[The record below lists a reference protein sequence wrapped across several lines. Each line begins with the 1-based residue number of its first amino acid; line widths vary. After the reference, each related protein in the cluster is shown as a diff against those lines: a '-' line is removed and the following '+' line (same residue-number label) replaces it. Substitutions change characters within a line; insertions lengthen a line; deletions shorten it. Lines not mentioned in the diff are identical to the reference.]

1 MKIYHKDKDYEKA
14 LKYYQRAAKFL
25 PKHAKNYFKIGMCY
39 YKLKDFF
46 SANEAFEKAL
56 QLKPENE
63 QWKKQFNHSQ
73 DGLVSIFLPQKLWW
87 KEIIDTQAII
97 EKKGG
102 NFDLYFTLA
111 NALKMMNRYEEAT
124 KAYEKA
130 IKLCKEN
137 ENLSELYYEMGF
149 CYESFNAKD
158 LAELAYKKAIDF
170 ELKEDKKKE
179 ALRYGIGVFHEE
191 KKRFELANKAYLNK
205 AQNSNEDEGLFF
217 KIAKIFDT
225 LYEWQNAEFYY
236 EKSLEF
242 NYQLAQTH
250 FNLALVCERQKKYQ
264 KAINSYQEALKRN
277 NDFKINW
284 YYRLGVCFNENG
296 QTQEAIESFL
306 NMQRTEAKAYKEGQ
320 LKNGGF
326 NQRALYTHYY
336 ENLELKDKTILY
348 ESFHGR
354 LMSCNPYAIFKYLLE
369 DERFKDFTHIWV
381 LQSDEH
387 IKKELKK
394 LKNLIL
400 VKRGS
405 NLYLRYLAS
414 AKYLINN
421 TTFPAYFIR
430 KEGQFYLN
438 TWHGTPLKT
447 LGKYIKTSFM
457 EHSNTQRNF
466 LQCTHIINPNDFT
479 QKVLLKDYDIAD
491 IYSGKALVS
500 GYARI
505 DLTLKRQDFL
515 KSRFDIK
522 EGQKVLLYAPTY
534 RGDFG
539 NPDFDYKFITKL
551 LEELCVMPFKV
562 LFKGHHETLAL
573 IEENG
578 LRIADANDRD
588 IDTNELLSIVDIL
601 ITDYSSIAFD
611 FMPQDKPIIYYCYD
625 YEKYKKERGM
635 YFDLKDLGLSY
646 CKNTTE
652 VKTLLKDEVFLNQ
665 KNRYAHLKEKF
676 FPLEDGHSTKR
687 VVDFFFF
694 DTYDEK
700 RLFKNESQKTKL
712 LFFVGPF
719 LRNGILSAF
728 KNLIA
733 HLDLKQFSINVAI
746 DKGSI
751 EAEPQRLEAFNELKN
766 KLNVLPKVGTFNF
779 DIEEYWLMREDT
791 FGVKRNNDLQEEF
804 FSKAYQR
811 EFKRLFGDCDFDT
824 IIQYDG
830 YQRYW
835 SALFAYAKG
844 DFKKIIYAHND
855 MQGEFYKRFPYLRG
869 IFYLYKRFDLILS
882 VSTQTN
888 EENIKNLA
896 QAYEIPVSKF
906 KTALN
911 LINVDEV
918 INKAQKPLSKQD
930 LDKYFKK
937 DHKVFINL
945 ARLSV
950 EKDQTSLIKAF
961 AKFHANFPKTTLLIL
976 GDGPLKDNLTELIKK
991 LSLSKNVFLLGFISN
1006 PFPYLARS
1014 DFFILSSQHEGQ
1026 ALVLAEAMILRKPI
1040 LCTNFS
1046 CAKDF
1051 LGQNNEYGL
1060 VVPKGEQGLYEGLC
1074 EITQNPPQFK
1084 EFDFKTYNE
1093 KCLKEFIGFLGENK

>member
-1 MKIYHKDKDYEKA
+1 MLD
-14 LKYYQRAAKFL
+14 
-25 PKHAKNYFKIGMCY
+25 
-39 YKLKDFF
+39 
-46 SANEAFEKAL
+46 
-56 QLKPENE
+56 
-63 QWKKQFNHSQ
+63 
-73 DGLVSIFLPQKLWW
+73 V
-87 KEIIDTQAII
+87 
-97 EKKGG
+97 
-102 NFDLYFTLA
+102 
-111 NALKMMNRYEEAT
+111 
-124 KAYEKA
+124 
-130 IKLCKEN
+130 
-137 ENLSELYYEMGF
+137 
-149 CYESFNAKD
+149 
-158 LAELAYKKAIDF
+158 
-170 ELKEDKKKE
+170 
-179 ALRYGIGVFHEE
+179 
-191 KKRFELANKAYLNK
+191 
-205 AQNSNEDEGLFF
+205 
-217 KIAKIFDT
+217 
-225 LYEWQNAEFYY
+225 
-236 EKSLEF
+236 
-242 NYQLAQTH
+242 
-250 FNLALVCERQKKYQ
+250 
-264 KAINSYQEALKRN
+264 
-277 NDFKINW
+277 
-284 YYRLGVCFNENG
+284 
-296 QTQEAIESFL
+296 
-306 NMQRTEAKAYKEGQ
+306 
-320 LKNGGF
+320 LKNKDF
-326 NQRALYTHYY
+326 NQRALYAHFY
-336 ENLELKDKTILY
+336 ENLEIEEKTILY

-354 LMSCNPYAIFKYLLE
+354 LMSCNPYAIFKYLLQ
-369 DERFKDFTHIWV
+369 DERFQDFTHIWV
-381 LQSDEH
+381 IESSEH
-387 IKKELKK
+387 IKKELRG

-400 VKRGS
+400 VQRGS
-405 NLYLRYLAS
+405 YLYLRYLAS

-421 TTFPAYFIR
+421 TTFPDYFIR

-438 TWHGTPLKT
+438 TWHGTPLKF

-457 EHSNTQRNF
+457 EHRNTQRNF
-466 LQCTHIINPNDFT
+466 LQCTHMINPNDFT

-491 IYSGKALVS
+491 IYNGKALVS

-505 DLTLKRQDFL
+505 DLNLSKQDFL
-515 KSRFDIK
+515 KNRFDIK
-522 EGQKVLLYAPTY
+522 EGQKVILYAPTY
-534 RGDFG
+534 RGNFG
-539 NPDFDYKFITKL
+539 EPDFDFGFITKL

-562 LFKGHHETLAL
+562 LFKGHHETLML
-573 IEENG
+573 IEEQK
-578 LRIADANDRD
+578 LKIADANDRD

-635 YFDLKDLGLSY
+635 YFDLKDLGLEY
-646 CKNTTE
+646 CKNKE
-652 VKTLLKDEVFLNQ
+652 QVKALLQDENFLNQ
-665 KNRYAHLKEKF
+665 KNRYTHLKERF

-687 VVDFFFF
+687 IVDFFFF
-694 DTYDEK
+694 DIYDEK

-728 KNLIA
+728 KNLVS

-746 DKGSI
+746 DKGSV
-751 EAEPQRLEAFNELKN
+751 EEEPERLEAFNELKN
-766 KLNVLPKVGTFNF
+766 KLNVLPKTGTFNLG
-779 DIEEYWLMREDT
+779 IEEYWLMREDV
-791 FGVKRNNDLQEEF
+791 FGTKRNNEEQEEI

-811 EFKRLFGDCDFDT
+811 EFKRLFGDCKFDCL
-824 IIQYDG
+824 INYDG

-835 SALFAYAKG
+835 SALFACAKG

-855 MQGEFYKRFPYLRG
+855 MQGELYKRFPYLRG

-882 VSTQTN
+882 VSPQTN
-888 EENIKNLA
+888 EENLKNLA
-896 QAYEIPVSKF
+896 ETYAIPKEKF
-906 KTALN
+906 QTALN

-918 INKAQKPLSKQD
+918 KSKAQKPLSKEA
-930 LDKYFKK
+930 LDKYFKN

-961 AKFHANFPKTTLLIL
+961 AKFHAKFPKTTLLIL
-976 GDGPLKDNLTELIKK
+976 GDGPLRENLAKLIKQ

-1074 EITQNPPQFK
+1074 EITQNTPQFK

-1093 KCLKEFIGFLGENK
+1093 KCLKEFLGYIQRNN